1 MRTIQPKILEIPGAK
16 LKGKKTAGI
25 LGTRGFS
32 PGAAGIFD
40 VSVGHTSRGP
50 PLFQNFGTTRCQ
62 KLPKIHTGL
71 FG

>member
-16 LKGKKTAGI
+16 LKGKKTAGS

-32 PGAAGIFD
+32 RGAAGIFD

>member
-16 LKGKKTAGI
+16 LKGKKT

-32 PGAAGIFD
+32 RGAAGIFD

>member
-16 LKGKKTAGI
+16 LKGKKT

-32 PGAAGIFD
+32 RGAAGIFD

-50 PLFQNFGTTRCQ
+50 PLFQNFGTIRCQ

>member
-16 LKGKKTAGI
+16 LKGKKAAGI

-32 PGAAGIFD
+32 RGAAGIFD

>member
-16 LKGKKTAGI
+16 LKGKKT

-32 PGAAGIFD
+32 RGAAGIFD

-50 PLFQNFGTTRCQ
+50 PLFQNFGTIGCQ

>member
-1 MRTIQPKILEIPGAK
+1 MPTIQPKILEIPGAK

-32 PGAAGIFD
+32 RGAAGIFD

-62 KLPKIHTGL
+62 KLSKIHTGL